1 MATEPSLKEPAFKPA
16 GAERRRTASRPWWD
30 GRQVAIRPDVPGRDF
45 DAGDLVLVR
54 TDEERDQINA
64 GIDRYVAEQEGN
76 KSDNELDDWLGK
88 D

>member
-1 MATEPSLKEPAFKPA
+1 MTAEPSLTEPTFDPA
-16 GAERRRTASRPWWD
+16 GTDRRETGSRPWWD
-30 GRQVAIRPDVPGRDF
+30 GRQVAIRPDVPGREF

-64 GIDRYVAEQEGN
+64 GIDRYVAELERN
-76 KSDNELDDWLGK
+76 TSDNELDEWLGK